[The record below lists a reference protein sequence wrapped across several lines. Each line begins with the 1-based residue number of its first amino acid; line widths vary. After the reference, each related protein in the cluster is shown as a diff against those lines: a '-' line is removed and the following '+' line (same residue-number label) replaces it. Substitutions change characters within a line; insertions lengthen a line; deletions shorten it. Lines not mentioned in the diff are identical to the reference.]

1 MKKIIEIGIKAGDVD
16 MYDEDS
22 IWIENSSDKI
32 DIGDVLMEVI
42 RDLQKGLPLSRELR
56 AISIGSG
63 AEPQFKILEAAF
75 KGGLYL
81 LDIDPVPL
89 NIVKERLRREWI
101 KHVET
106 ITADYNKVLMDP
118 EKARQFFKK
127 RLGGKRLDLI
137 TLDHSLYYCAAST
150 WGGLFANLYRT
161 ILGRRSAIHA
171 VLMASKSDDKYSTT
185 WLYNHFAGK
194 YFGEKNDQDLAAF
207 AASLRNNLLF
217 QKARIISQKH
227 RVKFFIDDFGKFM
240 AVIWMILL
248 YPNVH
253 DYTPEQKEE
262 ITEHIYKNFWLKKKP
277 LIQHQDHLILFK

>member
-1 MKKIIEIGIKAGDVD
+1 MKKIIEMGIKAGDVD
-16 MYDEDS
+16 MYDEDA

-42 RDLQKGLPLSRELR
+42 RNLQKELPLSRELR

-63 AEPQFKILEAAF
+63 SEPQFKILEAAF
-75 KGGLYL
+75 QGGLYL

-89 NIVKERLRREWI
+89 NIVKERIRREWI
-101 KHVET
+101 KHVNT

-137 TLDHSLYYCAAST
+137 TLDHSLYYCAEST

-171 VLMASKSDDKYSTT
+171 VLMASKSDDQYSTT

-207 AASLRNNLLF
+207 AASLRKIKLF
-217 QKARIISQKH
+217 ETSRIISRKH
-227 RVKFFIDDFGKFM
+227 QVKFFIDDFGKFM

-253 DYTPEQKEE
+253 DYTQEEKEE
-262 ITEHIYKNFWLKKKP
+262 ITEHIYKKFWLKKKP
-277 LIQHQDHLILFK
+277 LIQHQDHLILYK

>member
-1 MKKIIEIGIKAGDVD
+1 MKKIIETGIKAGDVD
-16 MYDEDS
+16 MYDEDAL
-22 IWIENSSDKI
+22 WIENSSDKI

-42 RDLQKGLPLSRELR
+42 RNLQKELPLSRELR

-63 AEPQFKILEAAF
+63 SEPQFKILEAAF

-89 NIVKERLRREWI
+89 HIVKERLRRQWI
-101 KHVET
+101 RHVKT
-106 ITADYNKVLMDP
+106 ITADYNKVLMVP
-118 EKARQFFKK
+118 EKARQFFQK
-127 RLGGKRLDLI
+127 RLGGTKLDLV
-137 TLDHSLYYCAAST
+137 TLDHSLYYCAESA
-150 WGGLFANLYRT
+150 WEVLFANLYRT
-161 ILGRRSAIHA
+161 ILARRGAIHA
-171 VLMASKSDDKYSTT
+171 VLMASKSDDQYSTT

-207 AASLRNNLLF
+207 AASLRKNKLF
-217 QKARIISQKH
+217 QKARIISRKH

-253 DYTPEQKEE
+253 DYSPDQKEE
-262 ITEHIYKNFWLKKKP
+262 ITEYI
-277 LIQHQDHLILFK
+277 

>member
-1 MKKIIEIGIKAGDVD
+1 MKKIIETGIKAGDVD
-16 MYDEDS
+16 MYDEDAIWS
-22 IWIENSSDKI
+22 INSSDKI

-42 RDLQKGLPLSRELR
+42 RNLQKELPLSRKLR
-56 AISIGSG
+56 ALSLGSG
-63 AEPQFKILEAAF
+63 SEPQFKILESAF
-75 KGGLYL
+75 QGGLYL

-89 NIVKERLRREWI
+89 NIVKDRLRRQWI
-101 KHVET
+101 KHVKT
-106 ITADYNKVLMDP
+106 ITADYNKVLMAP
-118 EKARQFFKK
+118 EKARHFLEK
-127 RLGGKRLDLI
+127 RLGGKKLDLV
-137 TLDHSLYYCAAST
+137 TLDHSLYYCQESA
-150 WGGLFANLYRT
+150 WEGLFENLYRI
-161 ILGRRSAIHA
+161 ILARRSAIHA

-207 AASLRNNLLF
+207 ATTLRKIKLF
-217 QKARIISQKH
+217 QKDRIICRKH

-253 DYTPEQKEE
+253 DYTPKQKEE

-277 LIQHQDHLILFK
+277 LIQHQDHLILYK

>member
-22 IWIENSSDKI
+22 IWSENSSDKI

-42 RDLQKGLPLSRELR
+42 RNIQKELPLSRELR

-63 AEPQFKILEAAF
+63 SEPQFKILEAAF

-89 NIVKERLRREWI
+89 NVVKDRLRRQWI
-101 KHVET
+101 KHVKT
-106 ITADYNKVLMDP
+106 IRADYNKILMVP
-118 EKARQFFKK
+118 EKARQFLEK
-127 RLGGKRLDLI
+127 RLGGKRLDLV
-137 TLDHSLYYCAAST
+137 TLDHSLYYCEESA
-150 WGGLFANLYRT
+150 WEGLFENLYRI
-161 ILGRRSAIHA
+161 ILSQRGAIHA
-171 VLMASKSDDKYSTT
+171 VLMTSKSDDQYSTT

-194 YFGEKNDQDLAAF
+194 YFGAKNDQDLAAF
-207 AASLRNNLLF
+207 AASLRNIKLF
-217 QKARIISQKH
+217 QNYRVLSRKH

-253 DYTPEQKEE
+253 RYTPKQKEE
-262 ITEHIYKNFWLKKKP
+262 ITEYVYQKFWLKKKP
-277 LIQHQDHLILFK
+277 LIQLQDHLVLIK